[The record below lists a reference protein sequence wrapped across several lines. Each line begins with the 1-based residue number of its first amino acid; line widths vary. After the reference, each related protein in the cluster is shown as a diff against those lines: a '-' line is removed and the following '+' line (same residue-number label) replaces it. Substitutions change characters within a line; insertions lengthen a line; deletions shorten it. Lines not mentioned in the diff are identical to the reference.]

1 MELFP
6 VHSPDGKVDHVVDLI
21 PPDETPEGEAF
32 ELNDQNIGQTP
43 QKQLLG
49 GLSVLLALWT
59 VPSKQTTECIQT
71 IVLLSLFLSEG
82 GGP

>member
-1 MELFP
+1 MLEHFQ
-6 VHSPDGKVDHVVDLI
+6 VHSPDRKVDHVVDLI

-32 ELNDQNIGQTP
+32 ELDDQNIWQTP

-59 VPSKQTTECIQT
+59 VPSKQTTNRVYSVSVSQ
-71 IVLLSLFLSEG
+71 
-82 GGP
+82 